1 MTLKRSPFFS
11 LAWLITNGCGVEDDR
26 GKQKPDSA
34 THSHILWPTMD
45 LLVPLYRNSCR
56 RYIGQIRHHSTKN
69 SPPPRTGKDRFN
81 YNESPLLS
89 FLDDSQAL
97 ADYPRR
103 TANELASNR
112 VPPRR
117 VKMLAR
123 DFIHDSLYNPHYGY
137 FAQNAVIFSSDAAF
151 DFNRINN
158 LAHFQEEVAQR
169 YAILGGGSSPTSGL
183 GKQVWHTPTELFKAR
198 PPSSLILSALM
209 MISLA
214 VVRPSHCAVFSSRVS

>member
-1 MTLKRSPFFS
+1 MTPTRSPFFS
-11 LAWLITNGCGVEDDR
+11 LALLITARGLKTTGVNR
-26 GKQKPDSA
+26 NPIA
-34 THSHILWPTMD
+34 PHIPTSSGPTMS
-45 LLVPLYRNSCR
+45 LLVPLYRNSCWR
-56 RYIGQIRHHSTKN
+56 HIGQIRHHSTKN
-69 SPPPRTGKDRFN
+69 SPPRPGKDRFN

-137 FAQNAVIFSSDAAF
+137 FAQNAVIFSSDDAF

-169 YAILGGGSSPTSGL
+169 YAILGAGSSATSNL

-198 PPSSLILSALM
+198 PASSHILSTLM
-209 MISLA
+209 GVCLA
-214 VVRPSHCAVFSSRVS
+214 VVRPSHRAIFSSRVS